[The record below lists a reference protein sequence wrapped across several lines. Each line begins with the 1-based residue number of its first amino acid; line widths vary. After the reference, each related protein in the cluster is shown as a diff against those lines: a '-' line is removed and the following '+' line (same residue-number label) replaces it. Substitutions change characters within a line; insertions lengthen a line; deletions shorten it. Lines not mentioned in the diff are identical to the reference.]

1 MAFIRSISGIRA
13 TENDGLVLT
22 KLSEYIISF
31 CNLYGQNGIIFGRD
45 GRQTGKWIEKLIE
58 STCESLNVKYKNIG
72 IAPTPTIMLIVEKF
86 GFGGGIS
93 ITASHNPSQWNGLKF
108 INQDG
113 VFLNQIENNQLW
125 DLVDNKTYSFEYLPK
140 MKTNHKNYNEVVKVL
155 DDNNF
160 NALEYHLNEI
170 LSLPII
176 KSNFEEM
183 CKYFKEN
190 NFKVVVDAVNSSGS
204 IIVPKL
210 LETFGIEVIRLFCD
224 DTQNFPHT
232 PEPILEN
239 LTELIDNV
247 KETNSNLGIAVD
259 PDADRLVII
268 AENGVAIGE
277 ENTIVLSA
285 LSLLEYL
292 NLSTN
297 LPINI
302 VVNSSTTSMVEK
314 VADKYD
320 AKVFRSSV
328 GEINVVEEMKKVN
341 AVIGGEGSGG
351 VILPE
356 LHYSRDSVVG
366 VALIL
371 YLLYSQK
378 SNLLT
383 IIDKIGSSFM
393 LKDKIAFEGDL
404 EIILPKIQDEF
415 QNDKIIMGDGIKIYL
430 SDYEWVQ
437 LRKSNT
443 EPIVRIIAESNF
455 EEVSK
460 NLLNRVKSIFIK
472 NVK

>member
-113 VFLNQIENNQLW
+113 VFLNQIENNKLW

-224 DTQNFPHT
+224 DTQKFPHT

-259 PDADRLVII
+259 PDADRLVVI

-292 NLSTN
+292 KLSTN